1 MINYDINT
9 EEGMRNAIEW
19 TERCLGKLKDGG
31 VWYVP
36 RSCTVVQIISHDR
49 KELKL
54 VSIIPDRSIRL
65 VLAAAGWTF
74 IK

>member
-19 TERCLGKLKDGG
+19 TERCLGRLKEGG

-36 RSCTVVQIISHDR
+36 RSCTVVQVISHEH
-49 KELKL
+49 KQLKL
-54 VSIIPDRSIRL
+54 VSIIPDSSVRR
-65 VLAAAGWTF
+65 VLKAAGWIF
-74 IK
+74 